1 MNRLEA
7 MSVLLAVVDAGSFS
21 GASRTLRMPLPT
33 VSRKVAEL
41 ERHLKS
47 PLLIRSTRK
56 LALTESGAAYVAACR
71 QILEQVAEADRRA
84 TGEYRAPRGELC
96 VTAAVVFGRMHVVPV
111 VARLLADYPDVDV
124 RLELTDRYLDL
135 IDEHVDVALRI
146 GTLPDSRL
154 VATRVGQVRTVACA
168 SPAYLEKHG
177 TPRKPADLAAHDCV
191 TFAMIGGAQSWV
203 FRDAETVRVRSRL
216 TVNTAEAAIDAAIAG
231 VGIARVLSY
240 QVAELVRG
248 GALDVVLRKHE
259 PAPAPVNIVYNPQL
273 VVPAKVRAF
282 IDLAAPQLKERLA
295 LAA

>member
-1 MNRLEA
+1 

-21 GASRTLRMPLPT
+21 GASRTLHMPLPT

-56 LALTESGAAYVAACR
+56 LALTEAGAAYVPACR
-71 QILEQVAEADRRA
+71 QILEQVAEAERRA
-84 TGEYRAPRGELC
+84 TGEYRAPRGELR

-146 GTLPDSRL
+146 GALPDSRL

-168 SPAYLEKHG
+168 NPAYLEKHG

-216 TVNTAEAAIDAAIAG
+216 TVNTAEAAIDAAVAG

-240 QVAELVRG
+240 QVAELVRTG
-248 GALDVVLRKHE
+248 TLNVVLRKHE
-259 PAPAPVNIVYNPQL
+259 PAPAPVNVVYNPQL

-282 IDLAAPQLKERLA
+282 IDLAAPLLKERLA

>member
-21 GASRTLRMPLPT
+21 GASRNLRMPLPT

-47 PLLIRSTRK
+47 PLLLRSTRK
-56 LALTESGAAYVAACR
+56 LALTETGAAYLTACR
-71 QILEQVAEADRRA
+71 QILEQVAEAERRA
-84 TGEYRAPRGELC
+84 TGEYRAPRGELR
-96 VTAAVVFGRMHVVPV
+96 VTAALVFGRMHVVPV
-111 VARLLADYPDVDV
+111 VARLLADYPDMDV

-146 GTLPDSRL
+146 GALPDSRL

-168 SPAYLEKHG
+168 SPAYLEKRG

-191 TFAMIGGAQSWV
+191 TFAMIGGAQSWI

-216 TVNTAEAAIDAAIAG
+216 TVNTAEAAIDAAVAG

-248 GALDVVLRKHE
+248 GTLNVVLRKHE
-259 PAPAPVNIVYNPQL
+259 PASAPVNLVYNSQL
-273 VVPAKVRAF
+273 IVPAKVRAF
-282 IDLAAPQLKERLA
+282 IDLASPLLKERLA

>member
-1 MNRLEA
+1 
-7 MSVLLAVVDAGSFS
+7 MSVLVAVVDAGSFS

-41 ERHLKS
+41 ERHLRS

-56 LALTESGAAYVAACR
+56 LALTEAGAAYITACR

-84 TGEYRAPRGELC
+84 TGEYRAPRGELR

-146 GTLPDSRL
+146 GALPDSRL

-168 SPAYLEKHG
+168 SPAYLEKRG
-177 TPRKPADLAAHDCV
+177 TPREPADLAAHDCV
-191 TFAMIGGAQSWV
+191 TFAMIGDAQSWV

-216 TVNTAEAAIDAAIAG
+216 TVNTAEAAIDAAVAG
-231 VGIARVLSY
+231 IGIARVLSY
-240 QVAELVRG
+240 QVDDLVRDG
-248 GALDVVLRKHE
+248 TLSVVLRKYE
-259 PAPAPVNIVYNPQL
+259 PPPAPVNVVYNSQL

-282 IDLAAPQLKERLA
+282 IDLASRLLKERLA

>member
-33 VSRKVAEL
+33 VSRKIAEL
-41 ERHLKS
+41 EQYLKS

-56 LALTESGAAYVAACR
+56 LALTEAGAAYVAACR
-71 QILEQVAEADRRA
+71 QILEQVAEAERRA
-84 TGEYRAPRGELC
+84 TGEYRAPRGELR

-124 RLELTDRYLDL
+124 RMELTDRYLDL

-146 GTLPDSRL
+146 GALPDSRL
-154 VATRVGQVRTVACA
+154 VATRVGQVRAIVCA
-168 SPAYLEKHG
+168 SPAYLAKRG

-191 TFAMIGGAQSWV
+191 TFAMLGSAQSWV
-203 FRDAETVRVRSRL
+203 FRDEVTVRVRSRL
-216 TVNTAEAAIDAAIAG
+216 TVNTAEAAIDAAVAG

-240 QVAELVRG
+240 QVAELVRAG
-248 GALDVVLRKHE
+248 TLTIVLRKHE
-259 PAPAPVNIVYNPQL
+259 PGPAPVNIVYNSQL

-282 IDLAAPQLKERLA
+282 IDLAAPLLKERLA
-295 LAA
+295 LTA

>member
-21 GASRTLRMPLPT
+21 GASRNLRMPLPT

-47 PLLIRSTRK
+47 PLLLRSTRK
-56 LALTESGAAYVAACR
+56 LAPTETGAAYLTACR
-71 QILEQVAEADRRA
+71 QILEQVAEAERRA
-84 TGEYRAPRGELC
+84 TGEYRAPRGELR
-96 VTAAVVFGRMHVVPV
+96 VTAALVFGRMHVVPV

-146 GTLPDSRL
+146 GALPDSRL

-168 SPAYLEKHG
+168 SPAYLEKRG

-191 TFAMIGGAQSWV
+191 TFAMIGGAQSWI

-216 TVNTAEAAIDAAIAG
+216 TVNTAEAAIDAAVAG

-248 GALDVVLRKHE
+248 GTLNVVLRKHE
-259 PAPAPVNIVYNPQL
+259 PASAPVNLVYNSQL
-273 VVPAKVRAF
+273 IVPAKVRAF
-282 IDLAAPQLKERLA
+282 IDLASPLLKERLA